1 MLVVKPKTLE
11 NYLLKIRKKAP
22 SSKRGFERTYR
33 NFEIFSQENYKK
45 NCEDLIDELKLV
57 SSDDQCEVLQ
67 EWINWLEIKPS
78 SIRMYFSDIFM
89 YLYYRGVKLNSQDI
103 KLNIKFPRD
112 LQEELHPLSLEEY
125 RMLLEVANYKNKTKY
140 LCMGSSG
147 LRPIEVNH
155 FEI

>member
-1 MLVVKPKTLE
+1 MIRKAMSLVRTRNIE
-11 NYLLKIRKKAP
+11 NYRLKISGKAA

-33 NFEIFSQENYKK
+33 NFEKFSQANYKK
-45 NCEDLIDELKLV
+45 PCEDLIEELKLV
-57 SSDDQCEVLQ
+57 SSDDQCELLQ

-112 LQEELHPLSLEEY
+112 LQEELHPLSIDEY
-125 RMLLEVANYKNKTKY
+125 RMLL
-140 LCMGSSG
+140 
-147 LRPIEVNH
+147 
-155 FEI
+155 